1 MELRQ
6 LKYFVAVA
14 EAGHLGRAAERL
26 NLSQPPLTRQ
36 IQQLES
42 ELGVQLFRRVAR
54 GMELTAAGHELL
66 ETGRSLLALAEQAAD
81 KTRRAGR
88 GEAGQ
93 LSIGIYGSAIFG
105 MVPRVLSAF
114 RESHPDVE
122 LVLHHAQTPAQI
134 PALRQGRVQ
143 VVFERLLP
151 EEHDIE
157 VVLVGREQLML
168 ALVSSHPLAAR
179 SAVDVAALEGQ
190 TLIIGSSPS
199 AAANALELCRAH
211 GFEPRFAPPV
221 SDVVTAALLASTGIG
236 VTLVPESMT
245 HVMYPGI
252 AYRPLLSRMPA
263 FMDLHCFYLKGAES
277 PLLSAMLDTVARVR
291 GDLARAAMNR
301 RTAGQ

>member
-6 LKYFVAVA
+6 LTYFVAVA

-36 IQQLES
+36 IQQLET
-42 ELGVQLFRRVAR
+42 ELGVQLFKRVAR
-54 GMELTAAGHELL
+54 GMELTVAGEQLL
-66 ETGRSLLALAEQAAD
+66 QTARSILALADQAAEQ
-81 KTRRAGR
+81 TRRAGR
-88 GEAGQ
+88 GEVGQ

-105 MVPRVLSAF
+105 LVPRVLAAF
-114 RESHPDVE
+114 RESHPDVDI
-122 LVLHHAQTPAQI
+122 VLHHAQTPAQI

-143 VVFERLLP
+143 LVFERLLP

-157 VVLVGREQLML
+157 VVLVGREQLLL
-168 ALVSSHPLAAR
+168 ALACNHPLAEGA
-179 SAVDVAALEGQ
+179 AVDVAALGGE

-199 AAANALELCRAH
+199 AAANALALCRAH

-221 SDVVTAALLASTGIG
+221 SDVVTATLLASTGLG

-263 FMDLHCFYLKGAES
+263 FMDLHCFYLRGADS

-291 GDLARAAMNR
+291 GDLARAAMAR
-301 RTAGQ
+301 REQDL